1 MINIS
6 DDRRK
11 QLMLEAKRTIKSKNI
26 SMEPE
31 IFEALVLKLYKELLE
46 KEKTD
51 FEKKLLTRDT
61 DITFELFDDYSYL
74 NVYFMLIEHLN
85 NVKTS
90 DELREIIEKFEPK
103 YIDF

>member
-46 KEKTD
+46 KENK
-51 FEKKLLTRDT
+51 
-61 DITFELFDDYSYL
+61 
-74 NVYFMLIEHLN
+74 NVDLH
-85 NVKTS
+85 
-90 DELREIIEKFEPK
+90 
-103 YIDF
+103 